1 MGSFSSDAC
10 TRSEDLTVVKRKTAK
25 QTTLNFNF
33 LKKKK
38 KKKKP
43 QKMASG
49 FPQSL
54 FQGSETTPV
63 AIEIM
68 KMSR

>member
-33 LKKKK
+33 LEK